1 MHGILLSALYG
12 AMGWIF
18 RQVVIKF
25 IIVIGIYAAIAALVN
40 NLAEFLGGSAQCCE
54 LSFNPGGVSNALAW
68 LPSGIWFWLDLFSF
82 TQGACLVFTAYV
94 YRFLIRRI
102 PFIG

>member
-1 MHGILLSALYG
+1 MYGILVSALFS
-12 AMGWIF
+12 AMGWLF

-25 IIVIGIYAAIAALVN
+25 IIVMAIYVAIAALVN

-54 LSFNPGGVSNALAW
+54 LSFDPGGVSNALAW

>member
-1 MHGILLSALYG
+1 MYGILVSALFS

-25 IIVIGIYAAIAALVN
+25 IIVMAIYVAIAALVN
-40 NLAEFLGGSAQCCE
+40 NLAEFLGGSARCCT
-54 LSFNPGGVSNALAW
+54 LSFNPAGLSNALAW